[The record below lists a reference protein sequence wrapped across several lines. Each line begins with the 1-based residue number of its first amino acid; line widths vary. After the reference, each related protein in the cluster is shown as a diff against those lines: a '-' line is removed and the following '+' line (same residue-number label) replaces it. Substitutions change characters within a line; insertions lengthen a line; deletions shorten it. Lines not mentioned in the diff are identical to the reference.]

1 MDTMDTQKHLFF
13 FVGRIASGKETQCV
27 RLAEKLGYVVFST
40 GGKFREIVASGSLL
54 GNRIKTDYEKGLLM
68 PSWVANFMLEEFLF
82 NLPPGEGATFEG
94 SGRDVDQA
102 KVIDEVCTWLGR
114 SYTVLNLDVS
124 EEEVVKRSL
133 LRGRDSTDK
142 DESVIRMRL
151 AEYNRLTKPAIEY
164 FQSLG
169 KCINING
176 EQTPEQVHE
185 EVMQKVKELTV
196 A

>member
-1 MDTMDTQKHLFF
+1 MDTSQKHLFF

-27 RLAEKLGYVVFST
+27 RLAEKLGYTVFST

-54 GNRIKTDYEKGLLM
+54 GDRIKADYEKGLLM
-68 PSWVANFMLEEFLF
+68 PSWVANYMLEEYLF
-82 NLPPGEGATFEG
+82 NLAPEKGAIFEG
-94 SGRDVDQA
+94 SGRDAEQA
-102 KVIDEVCTWLGR
+102 KVIDEVCSWLGR

-124 EEEVVKRSL
+124 EEEVIKRSL

-164 FQSLG
+164 FKSIG
-169 KCINING
+169 KVIDING
-176 EQTPEQVHE
+176 EQSPQGVHD
-185 EVMQKVKELTV
+185 EVMKAVATV
-196 A
+196 LK

>member
-1 MDTMDTQKHLFF
+1 MNTEQKHLFF

-27 RLAEKLGYVVFST
+27 QLAEKLGYTVFST

-54 GNRIKTDYEKGLLM
+54 GSRIKADYEKGLLM
-68 PSWVANFMLEEFLF
+68 PSWVANYMLEEFLF
-82 NLPPGEGATFEG
+82 NLAPEKGAIFEG
-94 SGRDVDQA
+94 SGRDVEQA

-124 EEEVVKRSL
+124 EDEVVKRSL

-164 FQSLG
+164 FQQLG
-169 KCINING
+169 KCIDING
-176 EQTPEQVHE
+176 EQTPTEVHE
-185 EVMQKVKELTV
+185 EVMRKVAEVLK
-196 A
+196 

>member
-1 MDTMDTQKHLFF
+1 MDTQQKHLFF

-27 RLAEKLGYVVFST
+27 QLAEKLGYTVFST

-54 GNRIKTDYEKGLLM
+54 GNRIKADYEKGLLM
-68 PSWVANFMLEEFLF
+68 PSWVANYMLEEFLF
-82 NLPPGEGATFEG
+82 NLAPEKGAIFEG
-94 SGRDVDQA
+94 SGRDVEQA

-124 EEEVVKRSL
+124 EDEVVKRSL

-164 FQSLG
+164 FQQLE

-176 EQTPEQVHE
+176 EQTPVEVHE
-185 EVMQKVKELTV
+185 EVMKKVAEVLK
-196 A
+196 

>member
-1 MDTMDTQKHLFF
+1 MDTQKHLFF

-27 RLAEKLGYVVFST
+27 RLAEKMGYVVFST

-82 NLPPGEGATFEG
+82 NLPPGEGAAFEG

-114 SYTVLNLDVS
+114 PYTVLNLDVS
-124 EEEVVKRSL
+124 EDEVVKRSL

-151 AEYNRLTKPAIEY
+151 AEYNRLTKPAIEH
-164 FQSLG
+164 FKTLG
-169 KCINING
+169 KCIDING
-176 EQTPEQVHE
+176 EQAPDLVHA
-185 EVMQKVKELTV
+185 EVMQKVQAIL

>member
-1 MDTMDTQKHLFF
+1 MDTQQKHLFF

-27 RLAEKLGYVVFST
+27 QLAEKLGYTVFST

-54 GNRIKTDYEKGLLM
+54 GNRIKADYEKGLLM
-68 PSWVANFMLEEFLF
+68 PSWVANYMLEEFLF
-82 NLPPGEGATFEG
+82 NLAPEKGAIFEG
-94 SGRDVDQA
+94 SGRDVEQA
-102 KVIDEVCTWLGR
+102 RVIDEVCTWLGR

-151 AEYNRLTKPAIEY
+151 AEYNRLTKPAIEH
-164 FQSLG
+164 FQQLG

-176 EQTPEQVHE
+176 EQTPTEVHE
-185 EVMQKVKELTV
+185 EVMRKVGEILK
-196 A
+196 

>member
-1 MDTMDTQKHLFF
+1 MDTQQKHLFF

-27 RLAEKLGYVVFST
+27 QLAEKLGYTVFST

-54 GNRIKTDYEKGLLM
+54 GNRIKADYEKGLLM
-68 PSWVANFMLEEFLF
+68 PSWVANYMLEEFLF
-82 NLPPGEGATFEG
+82 NLAPERGAIFEG
-94 SGRDVDQA
+94 SGRDVEQA

-124 EEEVVKRSL
+124 EDEVVKRSL

-164 FQSLG
+164 FQQLG

-176 EQTPEQVHE
+176 EQTPAEVHE
-185 EVMQKVKELTV
+185 EVMKKVAEVLK
-196 A
+196 

>member
-1 MDTMDTQKHLFF
+1 MNTEQKHLFF

-27 RLAEKLGYVVFST
+27 QLAEKLGYTVFST

-54 GNRIKTDYEKGLLM
+54 GNRIKADYEKGLLM
-68 PSWVANFMLEEFLF
+68 PSWVANYMLEEFLF
-82 NLPPGEGATFEG
+82 NLAPERGAIFEG
-94 SGRDVDQA
+94 SGRDVEQA

-124 EEEVVKRSL
+124 EDEVVKRSL

-164 FQSLG
+164 FQQLG

-176 EQTPEQVHE
+176 EQTPAEVHE
-185 EVMQKVKELTV
+185 EVMKKVAEVLK
-196 A
+196 

>member
-1 MDTMDTQKHLFF
+1 MDTEQKHLFF

-27 RLAEKLGYVVFST
+27 RLAEKLGYTVFST

-54 GNRIKTDYEKGLLM
+54 GNRIKADYEKGLLM
-68 PSWVANFMLEEFLF
+68 PSWVANYMLEEFLF
-82 NLPPGEGATFEG
+82 NLSPDKGAIFEG
-94 SGRDVDQA
+94 SGRDADQA
-102 KVIDEVCTWLGR
+102 RVIDEVCTWLGR

-124 EEEVVKRSL
+124 EEEVIKRSL

-164 FQSLG
+164 FKSIG
-169 KCINING
+169 KCIDING
-176 EQTPEQVHE
+176 EQAPDLVHE
-185 EVMQKVKELTV
+185 EVMKAVSEIVK
-196 A
+196 

>member
-1 MDTMDTQKHLFF
+1 MDTQQKHLFF

-27 RLAEKLGYVVFST
+27 QLAEKLGYTVFST

-54 GNRIKTDYEKGLLM
+54 GNRIKADYEKGLLM
-68 PSWVANFMLEEFLF
+68 PSWVANYMLEEFLF
-82 NLPPGEGATFEG
+82 KLAPEKGAIFEG
-94 SGRDVDQA
+94 SGRDVEQA

-124 EEEVVKRSL
+124 EDEVVKRSL

-164 FQSLG
+164 FQQLG
-169 KCINING
+169 KCIDING
-176 EQTPEQVHE
+176 EQTPTEVHE
-185 EVMQKVKELTV
+185 EVMKKVAEVLK
-196 A
+196 

>member
-1 MDTMDTQKHLFF
+1 MNTEQKHLFF

-27 RLAEKLGYVVFST
+27 QLAEKLGYTVFST

-54 GNRIKTDYEKGLLM
+54 GSRIKADYEKGLLM
-68 PSWVANFMLEEFLF
+68 PSWVANYMLEEFLF
-82 NLPPGEGATFEG
+82 NLAPEKGAIFEG
-94 SGRDVDQA
+94 SGRDVEQA

-124 EEEVVKRSL
+124 EDEVVKRSL

-164 FQSLG
+164 FQQLG
-169 KCINING
+169 KCIDING
-176 EQTPEQVHE
+176 EQTPTGVHE
-185 EVMQKVKELTV
+185 EVMRKVAEILK
-196 A
+196 

>member
-1 MDTMDTQKHLFF
+1 MNTEQKHLFF

-27 RLAEKLGYVVFST
+27 QLAEKLGYTVFST

-54 GNRIKTDYEKGLLM
+54 GNRIKADYEKGLLM
-68 PSWVANFMLEEFLF
+68 PSWVANYMLEEFLF
-82 NLPPGEGATFEG
+82 NLAPERGAIFEG
-94 SGRDVDQA
+94 SGRDVEQA

-124 EEEVVKRSL
+124 EDEVVKRSL

-164 FQSLG
+164 FQQLG
-169 KCINING
+169 KCINVNG
-176 EQTPEQVHE
+176 EQTPAEVHE
-185 EVMQKVKELTV
+185 EVMKKVAEVLK
-196 A
+196 

>member
-1 MDTMDTQKHLFF
+1 MNTEQKHLFF

-27 RLAEKLGYVVFST
+27 QLAEKLGYTVFST

-54 GNRIKTDYEKGLLM
+54 GNRIKADYEKGILM
-68 PSWVANFMLEEFLF
+68 PSWVANYMLEEFLF
-82 NLPPGEGATFEG
+82 NLAPERGAIFEG
-94 SGRDVDQA
+94 SGRDVEQA

-124 EEEVVKRSL
+124 EDEVVKRSL

-164 FQSLG
+164 FQQLG

-176 EQTPEQVHE
+176 EQTPAEVHE
-185 EVMQKVKELTV
+185 EVMKKVAEVLK
-196 A
+196 

>member
-1 MDTMDTQKHLFF
+1 MDTEQKHLFF

-27 RLAEKLGYVVFST
+27 QLAEKLGYTVFST

-68 PSWVANFMLEEFLF
+68 PSWVANYMLEEFLF
-82 NLPPGEGATFEG
+82 NLAPEKGAIFEG
-94 SGRDVDQA
+94 SGRDVEQA

-124 EEEVVKRSL
+124 EDEVVKRSL

-164 FQSLG
+164 FQQLG

-176 EQTPEQVHE
+176 EQTPVEVHE
-185 EVMQKVKELTV
+185 EVMRKVTEVLK
-196 A
+196 